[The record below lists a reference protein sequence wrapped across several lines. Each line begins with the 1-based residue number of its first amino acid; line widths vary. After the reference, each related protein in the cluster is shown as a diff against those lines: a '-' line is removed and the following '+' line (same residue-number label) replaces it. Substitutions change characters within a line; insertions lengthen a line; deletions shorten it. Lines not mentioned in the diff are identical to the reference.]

1 MEDKCPFD
9 TLEGCTAIL
18 CYDSRECN
26 VRLREQRNVGI
37 IKQFRDIED
46 TGILPPGFRWGSIQ
60 WEEGKGW
67 MGWVWGPNGC
77 NDCIRCRKI
86 PDELLVGVHDCQKT
100 IGYLDLR
107 DKYPVDSDDQ

>member
-37 IKQFRDIED
+37 IKQFRDIAD
-46 TGILPPGFRWGSIQ
+46 TGILPPGFRWVSIQ
-60 WEEGKGW
+60 WREGEGW
-67 MGWVWGPNGC
+67 MGWVWGPAGC
-77 NDCIRCRKI
+77 NDLIRCRKI
-86 PDELLVGVHDCQKT
+86 PDDVMR
-100 IGYLDLR
+100 DL
-107 DKYPVDSDDQ
+107 

>member
-37 IKQFRDIED
+37 IKQFRDIAD

-60 WEEGKGW
+60 WKEGEGW
-67 MGWVWGPNGC
+67 MGWVWGPAGC
-77 NDCIRCRKI
+77 NDLIRCRKI
-86 PDELLVGVHDCQKT
+86 PDDVMR
-100 IGYLDLR
+100 DL
-107 DKYPVDSDDQ
+107 

>member
-9 TLEGCTAIL
+9 TPAGCTAIL

-37 IKQFRDIED
+37 IKQFRDIAD

-60 WEEGKGW
+60 WKEGEGW
-67 MGWVWGPNGC
+67 MGWVWGPAGC
-77 NDCIRCRKI
+77 NDLIRCRKI
-86 PDELLVGVHDCQKT
+86 PDDVMR
-100 IGYLDLR
+100 DL
-107 DKYPVDSDDQ
+107 